1 MKMHFY
7 GTLLNKEP
15 KVLIP
20 DVLKVT
26 HMYYFVTILTY
37 STIDV

>member
-1 MKMHFY
+1 MAHYF